1 MLTKMTCALR
11 AGCRSDNAIA
21 RSTPRPTTKAL
32 RLPSTFPQPVAEEKA
47 EALRLPSTFPQPVA
61 EEKAAEG
68 KAMEANDTFKI
79 KDDDQD
85 NKQQQSAKNEQM
97 KTETSKEE
105 GQQSAEKMVASAPP
119 SSRYLPS
126 FRHAR

>member
-1 MLTKMTCALR
+1 MTRALR

-47 EALRLPSTFPQPVA
+47 LSPIA
-61 EEKAAEG
+61 AAEG
-68 KAMEANDTFKI
+68 KAMEAKDTSKI
-79 KDDDQD
+79 QDDDQD
-85 NKQQQSAKNEQM
+85 NTQKQSAENE
-97 KTETSKEE
+97 TETSKEE
-105 GQQSAEKMVASAPP
+105 GQQSVEKMVAAAPP

>member
-1 MLTKMTCALR
+1 MTCALC

-21 RSTPRPTTKAL
+21 RSTPRPTTK
-32 RLPSTFPQPVAEEKA
+32 
-47 EALRLPSTFPQPVA
+47 ALRLPSTFPQPVA

-119 SSRYLPS
+119 SSRYLPA